1 MKDFQNNKVN
11 LNFKNEKRKSTNK
24 TIVDKNNFNNE
35 KININKKE
43 KGKNKTVR
51 SSSYKAPEINSKK
64 FIEDNKNK
72 IKKEQNNNLKGQNKD
87 IEAHKEIGSQKE
99 IETYKEIEAQ
109 KDIKA
114 QNEIE
119 AHKIKKDTFFIN
131 SINEIRLPPQL
142 YDISYDILQNK

>member
-43 KGKNKTVR
+43 KGKNKTVV
-51 SSSYKAPEINSKK
+51 SSSYKAPETNSKK

-87 IEAHKEIGSQKE
+87 IEAHKEIESQ
-99 IETYKEIEAQ
+99 KEIEAQ

-119 AHKIKKDTFFIN
+119 PHKIKKNTFFIN

>member
-11 LNFKNEKRKSTNK
+11 LNFKYEKSKSTNK

-43 KGKNKTVR
+43 KGKNKTDV

-87 IEAHKEIGSQKE
+87 IEAQKE

>member
-11 LNFKNEKRKSTNK
+11 LNFKYEKRKSTNK

-43 KGKNKTVR
+43 KGKNKTVI

-72 IKKEQNNNLKGQNKD
+72 IKKEQNNNLKEQNKE
-87 IEAHKEIGSQKE
+87 IESQKE
-99 IETYKEIEAQ
+99 IEIHKEIEAQ

>member
-43 KGKNKTVR
+43 KGKNKTVV

-72 IKKEQNNNLKGQNKD
+72 IKKEQNNNLKEQNKD
-87 IEAHKEIGSQKE
+87 IEAHKEIESQ
-99 IETYKEIEAQ
+99 KEIEAQ

-119 AHKIKKDTFFIN
+119 AQKIKKDTFFIN

>member
-72 IKKEQNNNLKGQNKD
+72 IKKEQNNNLKEQNKE
-87 IEAHKEIGSQKE
+87 IESQKE
-99 IETYKEIEAQ
+99 IEIHKEIEAQ
-109 KDIKA
+109 KDIKD
-114 QNEIE
+114 QKEIE
-119 AHKIKKDTFFIN
+119 AQKIKKDTFFIN

>member
-43 KGKNKTVR
+43 KGKNKTVI

-87 IEAHKEIGSQKE
+87 IEAHKEIESQKE
-99 IETYKEIEAQ
+99 IETQ
-109 KDIKA
+109 KDIKS
-114 QNEIE
+114 QKEIE

>member
-11 LNFKNEKRKSTNK
+11 LNFKYEKSKSTNK

-43 KGKNKTVR
+43 KGKNKTVV

-87 IEAHKEIGSQKE
+87 IEAHKEIESH
-99 IETYKEIEAQ
+99 KEIEAQ

-119 AHKIKKDTFFIN
+119 AQKIKKDTFFIN

>member
-11 LNFKNEKRKSTNK
+11 FKYEKRKSTNK
-24 TIVDKNNFNNE
+24 TIVDKNNFNHE

-43 KGKNKTVR
+43 KGKNKTVI
-51 SSSYKAPEINSKK
+51 SSSYKAPEMNSKK

-87 IEAHKEIGSQKE
+87 IEAHKEIESQKE
-99 IETYKEIEAQ
+99 IETQ
-109 KDIKA
+109 KDIKS
-114 QNEIE
+114 QKEIE
-119 AHKIKKDTFFIN
+119 PHKIKKNTFFIN

>member
-43 KGKNKTVR
+43 KGKNKTVV

-87 IEAHKEIGSQKE
+87 IEAHKEIESQKE
-99 IETYKEIEAQ
+99 IETQ
-109 KDIKA
+109 KDIKS
-114 QNEIE
+114 QKEIE